1 MYMVFDI
8 GGSSVKYAILDR
20 SGNIYIKDKFPT
32 PKSSLDLLLFGMFD
46 VIDRYDEHEI
56 KGISICCPGVVD
68 SYQGIV
74 YYGGCLTYLHE
85 VCLKEILIGR
95 YNIPVS
101 IENDGKAA
109 ALAELWRGGVNE
121 SKHAVVMVLG
131 SAIGGG
137 IIIDGKLHRGQNFSA
152 GEVSYMIG
160 DPIEN
165 QDLVYKMCGFDASA
179 PKMVSEI
186 AELNGLSPDADGEMV
201 FKYINEQN
209 EESWRVF
216 CEYCRK
222 IARMIISL
230 QYVLDPERFIICGGV
245 SNQRI
250 VRDQIMNEVKRIYQ
264 ANSMYLLLPVIENS
278 KLNND
283 ANLYGALYHFLEEYV
298 VNAEEYEQYHEVHC
312 PNCRF
317 DLTHSEIF
325 HLSKGELQEQLRG
338 SL

>member
-20 SGNIYIKDKFPT
+20 SGNIYVKDKFPT
-32 PKSSLDLLLFGMFD
+32 PKESLDLLMLNMFG
-46 VIDRYDEHEI
+46 VIDCYEAYKV

-74 YYGGCLTYLHE
+74 YYGGCLSYLHE
-85 VCLKEILIGR
+85 VGLKEILIKR

-109 ALAELWRGGVNE
+109 ALAELWRGGVND

-137 IIIDGKLHRGQNFSA
+137 IVINGKLHRGQNFSA

-160 DPIEN
+160 DPIEDQN
-165 QDLVYKMCGFDASA
+165 STYKMCGFDASA
-179 PKMVSEI
+179 PLMVAEI
-186 AELNGLSPDADGEMV
+186 AKMNGLPVNTDGEVV
-201 FKYINEQN
+201 FKYINEEN
-209 EESWRVF
+209 EDSWRVF
-216 CEYCRK
+216 CEYCHK
-222 IARMIISL
+222 IARMIVSL
-230 QYVLDPERFIICGGV
+230 QYVIDPERFIICGGI

-250 VRDQIMNEVKRIYQ
+250 VRNQIMNEVRKIYK
-264 ANSMYLLLPVIENS
+264 ANPMYLLLPVIDNS
-278 KLNND
+278 QLNND

-298 VNAEEYEQYHEVHC
+298 IKAEEYERYHETHC
-312 PNCRF
+312 PNCHF
-317 DLTHSEIF
+317 DLIHSEITN
-325 HLSKGELQEQLRG
+325 LSKSELKE
-338 SL
+338 SLG